1 MKPHRRFRFLLPI
14 LLLLASSAQATKYC
28 VGSMQELAA
37 ALSAASQS
45 ATNDDIRIEAGTYT
59 TSQSISYYSNP
70 SFTKNLS
77 LSGGWID
84 FVDPCGFQ
92 IPFADATIIDGD
104 GIAKGLSLSLQG
116 AAPGSL
122 AVANLTLRNTLSTV
136 ESAGLTVSVSQSN
149 APQVRISNVAILN
162 AHSTTKSAGLFVSGR
177 ADLLIRDVLVAN
189 NNGMLNAGLVMLN
202 NDTGPIVL
210 NHATVANNVAG
221 GATSGL
227 YVNAAAPSTISNA
240 IMAGN
245 LSNFA
250 AGDCDFASINQNTT
264 VFNAIINKVC
274 STLTPASTGILNV
287 DPLFVAAADYH
298 LRGTSPAINSGV
310 ANPIGGLTEFD
321 LDGNVR
327 TIGPKPDLG
336 AYETRDS
343 LFQNGFDG

>member
-1 MKPHRRFRFLLPI
+1 MRSQSLFRVLMPI
-14 LLLLASSAQATKYC
+14 LLLLASSAQATTYC
-28 VGSMQELAA
+28 VGTTQELAA

-45 ATNDDIRIEAGTYT
+45 ATNDDIRIEAGTYS

-70 SFTKNLS
+70 SITKNLS

-92 IPFADATIIDGD
+92 IPFVDATIIDGE
-104 GIAKGLSLSLQG
+104 GISKGLTLSLQG

-122 AVANLTLRNTLSTV
+122 TVANLTVRNTLSSV
-136 ESAGLTVSVSQSN
+136 ETAGLTVSVSQSN

-162 AHSTTKSAGLFVSGR
+162 AQSTTKNAGLFVSGR

-189 NNGMLNAGLVMLN
+189 NNGMLNSGVVVQN

-210 NHATVANNVAG
+210 NHATVSNNVAG
-221 GATSGL
+221 VAVSGL

-245 LSNFA
+245 LANNA
-250 AGDCDFASINQNTT
+250 AGDCDFSSINQNTT
-264 VFNAIINKVC
+264 VFNAIINKLC
-274 STLTPASTGILNV
+274 STLTPASTGILNI
-287 DPLFVAAADYH
+287 DPLFVATADYH
-298 LRGTSPAINSGV
+298 LRGTSPAINAGV
-310 ANPIGGLTEFD
+310 ANPLGGLTDFD
-321 LDGNVR
+321 LDGNAR
-327 TIGPKPDLG
+327 SIGPKPDLG

-343 LFQNGFDG
+343 LFQNGFDD